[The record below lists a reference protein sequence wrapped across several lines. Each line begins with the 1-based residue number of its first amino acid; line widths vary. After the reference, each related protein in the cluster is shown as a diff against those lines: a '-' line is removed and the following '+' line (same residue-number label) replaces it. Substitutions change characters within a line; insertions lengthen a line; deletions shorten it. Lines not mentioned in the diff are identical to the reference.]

1 MNNDQS
7 ITIRIDT
14 DLKKALQAHAQNDG
28 TTISR
33 VIKKLAIDYARKNKL
48 IKWGEQME
56 EEYEEQYLDTCPT
69 CGDTFLWPRDCAC
82 DANLDE
88 EEKYSD

>member
-1 MNNDQS
+1 MNNDTS
-7 ITIRIDT
+7 ITVRIDT
-14 DLKKALQAHAQNDG
+14 DLKKALHAHAQ
-28 TTISR
+28 
-33 VIKKLAIDYARKNKL
+33 NKL

-56 EEYEEQYLDTCPT
+56 EEDYELNMHEQYLDTCPT

-88 EEKYSD
+88 EERREKYRD

>member
-33 VIKKLAIDYARKNKL
+33 LIKKLAIDYARKNKL
-48 IKWGEQME
+48 IK
-56 EEYEEQYLDTCPT
+56 
-69 CGDTFLWPRDCAC
+69 
-82 DANLDE
+82 
-88 EEKYSD
+88 

>member
-1 MNNDQS
+1 
-7 ITIRIDT
+7 
-14 DLKKALQAHAQNDG
+14 
-28 TTISR
+28 
-33 VIKKLAIDYARKNKL
+33 
-48 IKWGEQME
+48 ME

-88 EEKYSD
+88 EEKYRD